1 MGQLLIRNVPDEVI
15 AGLDARAARLGISRS
30 EFLRRRLAQEASTGT
45 TVTVEDL
52 RRFAD
57 SFPDLLNEQIMRGAW
72 E

>member
-30 EFLRRRLAQEASTGT
+30 EFLRRRLAQEASAGT

-57 SFPDLLNEQIMRGAW
+57 SFPDLLDEQIMRGAW

>member
-30 EFLRRRLAQEASTGT
+30 ELLRRRLAQEASAGT

-57 SFPDLLNEQIMRGAW
+57 SFPDLLDEQIMRGAW